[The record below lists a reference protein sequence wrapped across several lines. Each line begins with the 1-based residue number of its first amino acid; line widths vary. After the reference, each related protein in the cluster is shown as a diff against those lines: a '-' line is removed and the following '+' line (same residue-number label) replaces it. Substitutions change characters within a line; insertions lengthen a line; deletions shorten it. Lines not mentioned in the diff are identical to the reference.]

1 MNTCLI
7 VFSAA
12 FLLALVGSGTALLM
26 ARLAFAAARQ
36 NAALGA
42 NLQSGLEAIAARFES
57 LEQQHEALRRQPAE
71 AAPDGGR
78 AALNLNKRAQVL
90 RMHRRGDPP
99 EQIASLL
106 EVPRQEVDLLIKVHR
121 IIISQL

>member
-12 FLLALVGSGTALLM
+12 FLVAVVCGGTALLL
-26 ARLAFAAARQ
+26 ARLAIGAARRT
-36 NAALGA
+36 AALGA
-42 NLQSGLEAIAARFES
+42 NIQVNMEALVARFGS
-57 LEQQHEALRRQPAE
+57 LEQQAEDLRRQPAE
-71 AAPDGGR
+71 AAPDAGR

-90 RMHRRGDPP
+90 RMHRRGDPA
-99 EQIASLL
+99 ERIASLL

-121 IIISQL
+121 IILSQL

>member
-1 MNTCLI
+1 MTICLI

-12 FLLALVGSGTALLM
+12 FLLAVVCGGTALVL
-26 ARLAFAAARQ
+26 ARLAIGAAGE
-36 NAALGA
+36 AAKLGA
-42 NLQSGLEAIAARFES
+42 CMQNGMDVLVTRLDNLEHQAEEVS
-57 LEQQHEALRRQPAE
+57 RQPAE
-71 AAPDGGR
+71 AAPALAR
-78 AALNLNKRAQVL
+78 TALNLNKRAQVL

-99 EQIASLL
+99 ERIASVL

>member
-12 FLLALVGSGTALLM
+12 FLLALVCAGTALLLAQM
-26 ARLAFAAARQ
+26 AVGAARQ
-36 NAALGA
+36 TAARGA
-42 NLQSGLEAIAARFES
+42 SVQIGLEALASRFEG
-57 LEQQHEALRRQPAE
+57 LEQQAEMLRRQPAE
-71 AAPDGGR
+71 ASPDAGR

-99 EQIASLL
+99 DRIASLL

>member
-1 MNTCLI
+1 MNACLI

-12 FLLALVGSGTALLM
+12 FLLAIVCGGTALLL
-26 ARLAFAAARQ
+26 ARLAIGAARQ
-36 NAALGA
+36 TTELGQSIQIGMEAL
-42 NLQSGLEAIAARFES
+42 STRFES
-57 LEQQHEALRRQPAE
+57 LEQQTEALRRQPA
-71 AAPDGGR
+71 AASPDAGK

-90 RMHRRGDPP
+90 RMHRRGDPADR
-99 EQIASLL
+99 IASLL

>member
-1 MNTCLI
+1 ME
-7 VFSAA
+7 A
-12 FLLALVGSGTALLM
+12 LAT
-26 ARLAFAAARQ
+26 
-36 NAALGA
+36 
-42 NLQSGLEAIAARFES
+42 RFEC
-57 LEQQHEALRRQPAE
+57 LEQQTEELRRQPAE
-71 AAPDGGR
+71 AAPDSVR

-99 EQIASLL
+99 ERIASLM

>member
-1 MNTCLI
+1 
-7 VFSAA
+7 V
-12 FLLALVGSGTALLM
+12 
-26 ARLAFAAARQ
+26 
-36 NAALGA
+36 
-42 NLQSGLEAIAARFES
+42 EAV
-57 LEQQHEALRRQPAE
+57 
-71 AAPDGGR
+71 PDAGR

-99 EQIASLL
+99 ERIASLL

>member
-12 FLLALVGSGTALLM
+12 FLVALVCGGTALLF
-26 ARLAFAAARQ
+26 ARVAIDAARQ
-36 NAALGA
+36 TAALGA
-42 NLQSGLEAIAARFES
+42 NNQRNMEALAARFES
-57 LEQQHEALRRQPAE
+57 LQEQAAELRRLPVE
-71 AAPDGGR
+71 DVPDAGR

-99 EQIASLL
+99 ERIASLL

>member
-7 VFSAA
+7 VFAGA
-12 FLLALVGSGTALLM
+12 FLVALVCGGTALLL
-26 ARLAFAAARQ
+26 ARVALDAARRT
-36 NAALGA
+36 AALGA
-42 NLQSGLEAIAARFES
+42 KIQINTEALAARLEGLE
-57 LEQQHEALRRQPAE
+57 QHATDHRRQPAE
-71 AAPDGGR
+71 ATTDAGR

-99 EQIASLL
+99 ERIASLL

>member
-1 MNTCLI
+1 MNACLI

-12 FLLALVGSGTALLM
+12 FLLAIVCGGTALLL
-26 ARLAFAAARQ
+26 ARLAIGAARQ
-36 NAALGA
+36 TTQLGQSIQFGMEAL
-42 NLQSGLEAIAARFES
+42 STRFES
-57 LEQQHEALRRQPAE
+57 LEQQTEALRRQPTVAS
-71 AAPDGGR
+71 PDAGK

-99 EQIASLL
+99 DRIASLL

>member
-1 MNTCLI
+1 MNTCLV

-12 FLLALVGSGTALLM
+12 FLLALLGSGTALLM
-26 ARLAFAAARQ
+26 ARLAIGAARQ
-36 NAALGA
+36 SAAVGA
-42 NLQSGLEAIAARFES
+42 NVQNGMRALVARFEN
-57 LEQQHEALRRQPAE
+57 LEQLAEALRRQPAE
-71 AAPDGGR
+71 VAPDPG

>member
-1 MNTCLI
+1 MTICLM

-12 FLLALVGSGTALLM
+12 FLVALVCGGTALLL
-26 ARLAFAAARQ
+26 ARVAIGAARRT
-36 NAALGA
+36 AALGA
-42 NLQSGLEAIAARFES
+42 SIQRNMEALAARVES
-57 LEQQHEALRRQPAE
+57 LEQQTGELRRQPAE
-71 AAPDGGR
+71 AAPDSGR

-99 EQIASLL
+99 ERIASLL